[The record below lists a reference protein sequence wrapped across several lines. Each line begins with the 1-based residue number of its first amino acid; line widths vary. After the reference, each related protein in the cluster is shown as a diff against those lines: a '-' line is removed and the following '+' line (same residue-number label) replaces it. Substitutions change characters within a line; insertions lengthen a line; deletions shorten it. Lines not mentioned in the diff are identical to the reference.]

1 MTLSKE
7 ESESLYAARK
17 RPAFTSIHW
26 DPPASRHT
34 SHTIRFPVFAESD
47 DTELLVVGWWAREE
61 GLFGFSLQFRG
72 QPVRT
77 WDDHG
82 RRQRRKAGGVPGSH
96 KHPYDPEDPTGGG
109 VPYPAPDITEKDPT
123 RAMIQFLR
131 ECNVDTS
138 KIAFQDTLP
147 TEP

>member
-7 ESESLYAARK
+7 EAEALYAARK
-17 RPAFTSIHW
+17 RLGEASIQW
-26 DPPASRHT
+26 DPPKNKHT
-34 SHTIRFPVFAESD
+34 SYTVRLPVYVESD
-47 DTELLVVGWWAREE
+47 DTELLVVGWWVREE

-72 QPVRT
+72 QAIRM

-82 RRQRRKAGGVPGSH
+82 RRQRRKSGGVRGSH

-109 VPYPAPDITEKDPT
+109 PPYEAPDITERNPT

-131 ECNVDTS
+131 ECNVNTS
-138 KIAFQDTLP
+138 GIAHQDPLRADQ
-147 TEP
+147 